1 MRKNFKDVGFYPQ
14 PVLIIGTYDADGVP
28 DAMNVGWGGLVGGG
42 YVEINISQGHKT
54 TENLRLKGAFTV
66 SFADRAHLTEAD
78 YVGLV
83 SGHTT
88 PDKIARAG
96 LTPVR
101 SAFVDAPLFEE
112 FPLTLECQV
121 VERSDGPGGVRIVG
135 QVVNMSADEA
145 ILGEDGLVD
154 ADKAQF
160 LSFDRVRRVYRLL
173 GGVVGQAY
181 HDGQKKDGVN
191 RGFARGRQ
199 ALPRAKPGNCAE
211 LPKNR

>member
-54 TENLRLKGAFTV
+54 TENLSLKGAFTV

-145 ILGEDGLVD
+145 ILGEDGPGP
-154 ADKAQF
+154 
-160 LSFDRVRRVYRLL
+160 VRLRRRHHGPCSRGEP
-173 GGVVGQAY
+173 GGRNRRDSPCGGSHQRGHQRHPRRGGRCA
-181 HDGQKKDGVN
+181 HRRNGVC
-191 RGFARGRQ
+191 
-199 ALPRAKPGNCAE
+199 LCP
-211 LPKNR
+211 L

>member
-54 TENLRLKGAFTV
+54 TENLSLKGAFTV

-112 FPLTLECQV
+112 FP
-121 VERSDGPGGVRIVG
+121 
-135 QVVNMSADEA
+135 
-145 ILGEDGLVD
+145 
-154 ADKAQF
+154 
-160 LSFDRVRRVYRLL
+160 
-173 GGVVGQAY
+173 
-181 HDGQKKDGVN
+181 
-191 RGFARGRQ
+191 
-199 ALPRAKPGNCAE
+199 
-211 LPKNR
+211 

>member
-112 FPLTLECQV
+112 FAPPTTPAGCPA
-121 VERSDGPGGVRIVG
+121 GAGACTTAP
-135 QVVNMSADEA
+135 AA
-145 ILGEDGLVD
+145 CGLW
-154 ADKAQF
+154 
-160 LSFDRVRRVYRLL
+160 
-173 GGVVGQAY
+173 
-181 HDGQKKDGVN
+181 
-191 RGFARGRQ
+191 ARW
-199 ALPRAKPGNCAE
+199 
-211 LPKNR
+211 